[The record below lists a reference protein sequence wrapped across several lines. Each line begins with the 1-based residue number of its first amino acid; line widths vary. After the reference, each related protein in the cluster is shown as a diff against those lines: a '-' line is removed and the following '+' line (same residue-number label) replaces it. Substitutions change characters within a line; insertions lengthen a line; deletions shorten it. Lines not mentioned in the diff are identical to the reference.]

1 MLLIMKLCHYRIADG
16 NPILYLKK
24 ENEEDDI
31 LPLPGKPNWPVLLT
45 PPTNLATI
53 QLPEIKWIDVL
64 VVSMIS
70 PCHFYVQYLS
80 EDTSIQPI
88 QELCDTMETYFG
100 QNQICKSHLKLFIF
114 KPHPSSTL

>member
-1 MLLIMKLCHYRIADG
+1 MLLTMKLCRYRIADG

-24 ENEEDDI
+24 ENEDDI
-31 LPLPGKPNWPVLLT
+31 LPLPGRPNRPVFLT

-53 QLPEIKWIDVL
+53 QLQELKWIDVL

-70 PCHFYVQYLS
+70 PCHFYVQHLS